1 MENEWRVKWVPQLS
15 NVCTIYPQGS
25 TVCSRT
31 HLTMTWANTV
41 RPYGVY
47 ECKWIYKRRIDS
59 TAAIIFHSSFSIF
72 NSDIPLHI
80 AQVKSIIFV

>member
-15 NVCTIYPQGS
+15 NVCTIYLQGS

-41 RPYGVY
+41 RLYGVY
-47 ECKWIYKRRIDS
+47 ECK
-59 TAAIIFHSSFSIF
+59 
-72 NSDIPLHI
+72 
-80 AQVKSIIFV
+80 

>member
-15 NVCTIYPQGS
+15 NVCTIYPQGN

-41 RPYGVY
+41 CLYGYTSANEFTNDVL
-47 ECKWIYKRRIDS
+47 IQPPR
-59 TAAIIFHSSFSIF
+59 
-72 NSDIPLHI
+72 
-80 AQVKSIIFV
+80 

>member
-31 HLTMTWANTV
+31 YLTMTCANTV
-41 RPYGVY
+41 RPYGYTSANEFTNDVL
-47 ECKWIYKRRIDS
+47 IQPPR
-59 TAAIIFHSSFSIF
+59 
-72 NSDIPLHI
+72 
-80 AQVKSIIFV
+80 

>member
-25 TVCSRT
+25 TVCSHT

-41 RPYGVY
+41 RPCGYTSANEVTNDVL
-47 ECKWIYKRRIDS
+47 IQPPR
-59 TAAIIFHSSFSIF
+59 
-72 NSDIPLHI
+72 
-80 AQVKSIIFV
+80 

>member
-15 NVCTIYPQGS
+15 NVCTIYLQGS

-41 RPYGVY
+41 RPYGYTSANAFTNDVL
-47 ECKWIYKRRIDS
+47 IQPPR
-59 TAAIIFHSSFSIF
+59 
-72 NSDIPLHI
+72 
-80 AQVKSIIFV
+80 

>member
-25 TVCSRT
+25 TVRSRT

-41 RPYGVY
+41 RPCGYTSANAFTNDVL
-47 ECKWIYKRRIDS
+47 IQPPR
-59 TAAIIFHSSFSIF
+59 
-72 NSDIPLHI
+72 
-80 AQVKSIIFV
+80 

>member
-1 MENEWRVKWVPQLS
+1 MENEWRAKWVPQLS

-25 TVCSRT
+25 TVCFRT

-47 ECKWIYKRRIDS
+47 ECK
-59 TAAIIFHSSFSIF
+59 
-72 NSDIPLHI
+72 
-80 AQVKSIIFV
+80 

>member
-1 MENEWRVKWVPQLS
+1 MENEWRAKWVPQWS

-41 RPYGVY
+41 SPYGY
-47 ECKWIYKRRIDS
+47 TSANEF
-59 TAAIIFHSSFSIF
+59 T
-72 NSDIPLHI
+72 SD
-80 AQVKSIIFV
+80 V